1 MSQSRYVLKPT
12 CLRLEDKLLGPL
24 FTWKQGLRGN
34 AVPANSGQQVR
45 DRQSHSHNH
54 STAQSSE
61 EAWRRL
67 SAIQRGR
74 SQSRG
79 CVPAETKPARVW
91 LSGRLPQ
98 GAAHKFALFFLL
110 AAAWLTSASHFSS
123 LIGSVF
129 TLSAWY
135 LTGVHVVGLERLVS
149 KSARR
154 REGVMGPKTSP
165 YESSDGGREPGK
177 LKAQGSTYRVNLQS
191 NGGACQQ

>member
-12 CLRLEDKLLGPL
+12 PADRQAFNSKRQASRAPLHMEAGLTRQRCPCQLRATSPGPSESQSQSQYS
-24 FTWKQGLRGN
+24 TVLRG
-34 AVPANSGQQVR
+34 GL
-45 DRQSHSHNH
+45 
-54 STAQSSE
+54 
-61 EAWRRL
+61 EAGGWRRL

-98 GAAHKFALFFLL
+98 GAAHKIALFFLL
-110 AAAWLTSASHFSS
+110 AAAWLTSATHFSS

-154 REGVMGPKTSP
+154 REGVMRPEDFTI
-165 YESSDGGREPGK
+165 
-177 LKAQGSTYRVNLQS
+177 RVV
-191 NGGACQQ
+191 G